1 MRRKVVRNWVLTY
14 LIIWAIPFSFSI
26 LNYHW
31 AETSLKESINEINTL
46 NIKNAASE
54 FMGIFSEVSRG
65 IDVLNEDELYQQIR
79 SMSDEEF
86 NSKRESTRKIVRQIS
101 VMTEKNDNIDQI
113 CILLPNLETVLTAKG
128 FCPKAYF
135 YETYFSE
142 TDMTEEE
149 FQRIDS
155 QFHSGTFLRLQRPS
169 SLSNIILYV
178 KSIEGG
184 FGSKFQNVYVM
195 INEKFLMNEFIQS
208 NFISDG
214 AFLVLE
220 NNGDIV
226 AANCEDDL
234 GELLAE
240 KMLEKEREIVNFA
253 MDGKD
258 YIAVAEYNKIN
269 GRTYAYVQ
277 EESVFYTRLNFF
289 RNASTIGMICCLGLG
304 ILVILIVTRKNY
316 MPIRA
321 IITMIQGGK
330 NETGMYRDEYEYI
343 QHKIHENSENMKRMR
358 SNLRK
363 SEQSIAEFELHKIIH
378 GEYSDCKDMF
388 CHRCFMLAYA
398 CISDCESIFFEESD
412 GNHVEEAKFIIK
424 NILSEFFGEF
434 SDVYTIEYDTMVGF
448 IMNFSEKDGVKQK
461 YLQSVERAEKFIKKE
476 FNVSF
481 YMLCSNAQE
490 GESAPVVAYGQ
501 IRDMLLYGS
510 LTEGEEPS
518 NLFYS
523 EVNLP
528 NNGVLF
534 SYPVLQEQ
542 QLISAMRCGD
552 AAGAV
557 SCIEEIIDMNP
568 SANSSIDVL
577 RGIHC
582 CLIGSMMKS
591 LAGIDVTDATLCEKC
606 LSMIEEISCRRVI
619 SDKESFRER
628 MVKYAEDICALT
640 AIDGKKS
647 KPIHSYVM
655 KTMQYIEENYMDQNL
670 SLDKISDC
678 LGIHKDY
685 VSRLFKASK
694 SMSVLEYINSVRM
707 KYAIDFLESTEL
719 TVREVAKEVGIGSI
733 QTFNRIF
740 KKMTGVS
747 PSQYRNIAKK

>member
-31 AETSLKESINEINTL
+31 AEVSLKESINEINTL

-54 FMGIFSEVSRG
+54 FMGIFSEVSRW
-65 IDVLNEDELYQQIR
+65 IDALNEDELYQQIR

-135 YETYFSE
+135 YATYFSE

-149 FQRIDS
+149 FQNIDS

-184 FGSKFQNVYVM
+184 FGNKFQNVYVM
-195 INEKFLMNEFIQS
+195 INEKFLMSEFIQS

-214 AFLVLE
+214 TFLILE
-220 NNGDIV
+220 NNGGVV
-226 AANCEDDL
+226 AANCEDEL
-234 GELLAE
+234 AALLAE
-240 KMLEKEREIVNFA
+240 KMSGKEKEIVNFA
-253 MDGKD
+253 LDGKD
-258 YIAVAEYNKIN
+258 YIAVAERNKID
-269 GRTYAYVQ
+269 GRMYAYMQ

-289 RNASTIGMICCLGLG
+289 RNASTTGMICCLGLG
-304 ILVILIVTRKNY
+304 ILVILLVTRKNY

-321 IITMIQGGK
+321 IITMIGGK
-330 NETGMYRDEYEYI
+330 NEAGMYRDEYEYI
-343 QHKIHENSENMKRMR
+343 QQKIHENSENMKSMR

-388 CHRCFMLAYA
+388 RHRCFMLAYA
-398 CISDCESIFFEESD
+398 CIGDCESIFFEESD
-412 GNHVEEAKFIIK
+412 GNHMDEAKFIVK

-448 IMNFSEKDGVKQK
+448 IMNFSEKEGVKQK
-461 YLQSVERAEKFIKKE
+461 YLYSVERAEEFIKKE

-481 YMLCSNAQE
+481 SMLCSNIQE

-510 LTEGEEPS
+510 RSEGEELS
-518 NLFYS
+518 DMFYS

-528 NNGVLF
+528 DDGVLF
-534 SYPVLQEQ
+534 SYPVLWEQ
-542 QLISAMRCGD
+542 QLLGAMRCGD
-552 AAGAV
+552 TAGAIA
-557 SCIEEIIDMNP
+557 CIEEIIDSNQNV
-568 SANSSIDVL
+568 NSSIDVL

-591 LAGIDVTDATLCEKC
+591 LAEIDVTDETVCEKC
-606 LSMIEEISCRRVI
+606 LCLMEEISGQRVV
-619 SDKESFRER
+619 SGKENFRER
-628 MVKYAEDICALT
+628 MVKYAEEICRLT
-640 AIDGKKS
+640 AAGGKKS
-647 KPIHSYVM
+647 KQIHSYVM
-655 KTMQYIEENYMDQNL
+655 KTMQYIDENYMDQNL
-670 SLDKISDC
+670 SLDKISDY

-707 KYAIDFLESTEL
+707 QHAIDFLEKTEL
-719 TVREVAKEVGIGSI
+719 TVREVAKEVGIGSV

-747 PSQYRNIAKK
+747 PSQYRSIAKK